1 MTRSL
6 FFGVLRL
13 ATAVLGIVALTSRF
27 VYGLG
32 FSSFASQN
40 FFGYLT
46 VQSNMVAVVVCV
58 MSGVVALRGRGEPVW
73 MPGLRVS
80 ITTFLVVA
88 GIVFSM
94 LVIQSAERG
103 YYLEVPW
110 SDQILHYWLP
120 VILLVDW
127 LVGPGNQRAPWR
139 TLAYVIGYPLVWG
152 LATLVRGPIVG
163 WYPYFFM
170 DPDQVSGWL
179 EFLAYAVGALTLF
192 AVVASLLML
201 APRFI
206 ARLDRLVTLI
216 GGRVRARRSSDR

>member
-1 MTRSL
+1 MTRWR

-13 ATAVLGIVALTSRF
+13 ATAVLGVVALTSRF

-58 MSGVVALRGRGEPVW
+58 MSGVVALRARGEPTW

-80 ITTFLVVA
+80 VTTFLVVA
-88 GIVFSM
+88 GIVFTM
-94 LVIQSAERG
+94 LVTQSAERG

-120 VILLVDW
+120 AILLVDW
-127 LVGPGNQRAPWR
+127 LVGPGRQCTPWR
-139 TLAYVIGYPLVWG
+139 TLVYVIGYPLVWG
-152 LATLVRGPIVG
+152 LVTLVRGSLVG

-170 DPDQVSGWL
+170 DPDQVSGWA
-179 EFLAYAVGALTLF
+179 EFLAYAVGALALF
-192 AVVASLLML
+192 AVVATVLML
-201 APRFI
+201 APRLI
-206 ARLDRLVTLI
+206 ARIDRLVTLI
-216 GGRVRARRSSDR
+216 ARRARARPSTDR